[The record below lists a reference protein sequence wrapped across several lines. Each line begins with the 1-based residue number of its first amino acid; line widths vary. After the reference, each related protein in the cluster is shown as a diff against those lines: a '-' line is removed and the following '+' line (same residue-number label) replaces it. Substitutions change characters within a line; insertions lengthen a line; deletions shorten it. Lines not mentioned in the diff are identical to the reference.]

1 MKTIMNEKDL
11 NTVDQVQQFLIGTQL
26 IAFQVLDDKVSRYKW
41 IQSTLIRFNYGQLK
55 RQEKGILI
63 RYMAKI
69 SGLLPA
75 AVNPTHP
82 TATSSRSVGATSAHQ

>member
-11 NTVDQVQQFLIGTQL
+11 NTVEQVQQFLVGTQL
-26 IAFQVLDDKVSRYKW
+26 VAFQISDSDSYRSLVLDYKASRYKW
-41 IQSTLIRFNYGQLK
+41 IQSTLIRFNYDRLK

-69 SGLLPA
+69 NGY
-75 AVNPTHP
+75 
-82 TATSSRSVGATSAHQ
+82 SRRQ

>member
-11 NTVDQVQQFLIGTQL
+11 NTVEQVQQFLVGTQL
-26 IAFQVLDDKVSRYKW
+26 VAFQTRDSDCYRSLVLDYKASRYKW
-41 IQSTLIRFNYGQLK
+41 IQSTLIRFNYDRLK

-69 SGLLPA
+69 SGY
-75 AVNPTHP
+75 
-82 TATSSRSVGATSAHQ
+82 SRRQ